1 MATTYKTPGVYI
13 EEIVKFPPSVAQ
25 VETAIPA
32 FIGYTEKATKKTAGD
47 LINDPTRI
55 TSLLDYE
62 NYFGSAYPEKT
73 ISVNI
78 TDVEIGGKLQ
88 RDIVVNQPS
97 SPSTFLMYYALQM
110 YFANGGGPCY
120 IVSVNTYEDGD
131 SNVNT
136 ISFSDLED
144 GLDLLRSE
152 DEPTLILFP
161 DAPGLASD
169 NDFYELYKKALTQ
182 CHDMQDRFAIIDTY
196 RDVEYENDDT
206 DLVSPIDEIRFKLNQ
221 EKDYLKYG
229 AVYFPYLKTIL
240 DYKYD
245 EKSILINHISYKKD
259 AVPIAL
265 GELNDASTALT
276 PVIAALRTISDSADA
291 DATNDDIVG
300 AIPSILKYT
309 QDPAGY
315 NNTNADFTVAK
326 TIPAFTDLLD
336 ALIAQLTN
344 LVEIKKNVK
353 NAANSA
359 IASVEELSTADD
371 NIVTALAAFVGGFE
385 GNNKIES
392 VLKKIID
399 LTAKLKN
406 ADTNAKVLSLV
417 KTNATN
423 IITEVKRLL
432 DYTPVLGLPNNA
444 LVINPDVFLNM
455 STQVGA
461 IITAVSNV
469 NVSGVDVNNGAMN
482 GRFLA
487 DIEPLENASYNIIKS
502 EIAGLPITLP
512 PSSAIA
518 GVYARVDS
526 DRGVWK
532 APANVGLNY
541 VIKPSLKITNGDQ
554 DNLNFDTTAGK
565 SINAIRSFTGK
576 GTLVWGS
583 RTLAGNDSEWRYIP
597 VRRFFNMAE
606 ESIKKATE
614 QFVFEP
620 NDANTWIRVRAMIEN
635 FLILQWRAGALA
647 GAKPEQAFYV
657 RIGLGQTMSAV
668 DILDGKMIIEIG
680 MAVVRPAEFIILRF
694 SHKMQES

>member
-1 MATTYKTPGVYI
+1 MATTYKTPGVFI

-32 FIGYTEKATKKTAGD
+32 FIGYTEKATKKTEGD
-47 LINDPTRI
+47 LINDPVRI

-78 TDVEIGGKLQ
+78 TDVEVGGKLQ

-97 SPSTFLMYYALQM
+97 SPSTFLMFYSLQL

-120 IVSVNTYEDGD
+120 IVSVNTYEDETN
-131 SNVNT
+131 NVNL
-136 ISFSDLED
+136 IKLSELKA
-144 GLDLLRSE
+144 GLTLLQGE

-161 DAPGLASD
+161 DATGLASD
-169 NDFYELYKKALTQ
+169 NDFYELYKSALTQ

-196 RDVEYENDDT
+196 RDAEYENDDAEI
-206 DLVSPIDEIRFKLNQ
+206 VSPIDEIRFKLNL

-229 AVYFPYLKTIL
+229 AIYFPYLKTIL
-240 DYKYD
+240 DYRYD
-245 EKSILINHISYKKD
+245 ENSILINHISYKKD

-265 GELNDASTALT
+265 GELNDANTALT
-276 PVIAALRTISDSADA
+276 PIINALRTISDSDA
-291 DATNDDIVG
+291 DATNDNILG
-300 AIPSILKYT
+300 AIPSILNYT

-315 NNTNADFTVAK
+315 NDNNADFTVAK
-326 TIPAFTDLLD
+326 TIPAFTTLLD
-336 ALIAQLTN
+336 ALILQLTN
-344 LVEIKKNVK
+344 LVEVKKKIK
-353 NAANSA
+353 NASNSA

-371 NIVTALAAFVGGFE
+371 NIIVALAAFTGGFE
-385 GNNKIES
+385 GPNKIES
-392 VLKKIID
+392 VLKNIID
-399 LTAKLKN
+399 LTAKIKN

-423 IITEVKRLL
+423 VITEVKKLL
-432 DYTPVLGLPNNA
+432 NYTPILGLPSNTLA
-444 LVINPDVFLNM
+444 ITTDVFPNM
-455 STQVGA
+455 STQVGS

-469 NVSGVDVNNGAMN
+469 NIAGVDVNNGAMN

-512 PSSAIA
+512 PSSALA

-541 VIKPSLKITNGDQ
+541 VIKPSLKITNSDQ
-554 DNLNFDTTAGK
+554 DNLNIDTTAGK

-657 RIGLGQTMSAV
+657 RIGLGQTMSAM

>member
-1 MATTYKTPGVYI
+1 
-13 EEIVKFPPSVAQ
+13 
-25 VETAIPA
+25 
-32 FIGYTEKATKKTAGD
+32 
-47 LINDPTRI
+47 
-55 TSLLDYE
+55 
-62 NYFGSAYPEKT
+62 
-73 ISVNI
+73 
-78 TDVEIGGKLQ
+78 
-88 RDIVVNQPS
+88 
-97 SPSTFLMYYALQM
+97 
-110 YFANGGGPCY
+110 
-120 IVSVNTYEDGD
+120 
-131 SNVNT
+131 
-136 ISFSDLED
+136 
-144 GLDLLRSE
+144 
-152 DEPTLILFP
+152 
-161 DAPGLASD
+161 
-169 NDFYELYKKALTQ
+169 
-182 CHDMQDRFAIIDTY
+182 
-196 RDVEYENDDT
+196 
-206 DLVSPIDEIRFKLNQ
+206 
-221 EKDYLKYG
+221 
-229 AVYFPYLKTIL
+229 
-240 DYKYD
+240 
-245 EKSILINHISYKKD
+245 
-259 AVPIAL
+259 VPIAL
-265 GELNDASTALT
+265 GELNDAGTALT
-276 PVIAALRTISDSADA
+276 PVITSLRTISDSADA
-291 DATNDDIVG
+291 DATNDDIAGV
-300 AIPSILKYT
+300 IPSILKYT

-326 TIPAFTDLLD
+326 TIPAFTNLLD
-336 ALIAQLTN
+336 ALIVQLSN
-344 LVEIKKNVK
+344 LVEIKKNIK

-371 NIVTALAAFVGGFE
+371 NIVIALAAFVGGFE

-392 VLKKIID
+392 VLKNIID

-417 KTNATN
+417 KTNTTN
-423 IITEVKRLL
+423 IITEVKKLL
-432 DYTPVLGLPNNA
+432 DYTPVLGLPSNT
-444 LVINPDVFLNM
+444 LVISPDVFLNM
-455 STQVGA
+455 SAQVTA
-461 IITAVSNV
+461 IIAAVSAV

-502 EIAGLPITLP
+502 EIASLPITLP
-512 PSSAIA
+512 PSSALA

-541 VIKPSLKITNGDQ
+541 VIKPSVKITNGDQ
-554 DNLNFDTTAGK
+554 DNLNIDTTAGK

-635 FLILQWRAGALA
+635 FLILQWRAGALV

-668 DILDGKMIIEIG
+668 DILDGKMVIEIG
-680 MAVVRPAEFIILRF
+680 MAVARPAEFIILRF